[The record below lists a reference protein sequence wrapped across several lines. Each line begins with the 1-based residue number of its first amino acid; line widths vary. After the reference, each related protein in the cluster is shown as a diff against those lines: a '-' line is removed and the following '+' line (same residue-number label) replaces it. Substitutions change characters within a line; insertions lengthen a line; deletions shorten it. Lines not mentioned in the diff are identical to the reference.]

1 MHRFANYR
9 GNLMQTIDSLL
20 SQNPRYAK
28 TTEGVWEKA
37 EPSNFAMSV
46 NAGPAQVCELAP
58 RGNREP
64 GAWADEEF
72 ANAMLIVDAKR
83 NAALA
88 MLVDDL
94 VAACAR
100 AEKDYRQL
108 VTVLGAEGCGC
119 FPQTISDATTMA
131 DHLATLAARVAALRA
146 G

>member
-1 MHRFANYR
+1 
-9 GNLMQTIDSLL
+9 MQTIDGLL

-28 TTEGVWEKA
+28 TTTGDWEKV
-37 EPSNFAMSV
+37 EPTNYAMSI
-46 NAGPAQVCELAP
+46 NAGQTQVCEITP

-64 GAWADEEF
+64 GVWADEEF

-88 MLVDDL
+88 MLVEDL
-94 VAACAR
+94 LAACAQ

-108 VTVLGAEGCGC
+108 VAVLTSEGRGC
-119 FPQTISDATTMA
+119 FPQSIDDATA
-131 DHLATLAARVAALRA
+131 KAEHLSGLVARACELRT